1 VQRGLHEADT
11 TPQQRDMDGN
21 GAMSSDG
28 NQKTPQMGQILHAL
42 EIVHNPRTSNSL
54 RQEAS
59 RYLEDVRSNEEAP
72 YHGFG
77 LASTKDQSAI
87 VRHYGLSL
95 LDYAIRHR
103 WSDYTAEQS
112 KQLRDWV
119 LELAFGAHRQD
130 PPYLKNKIAEAWVE
144 LAKRSWGVDWM
155 DMDEALNGLWEGL
168 FPQKMLA
175 LTILEALS
183 DEVFGTEDTVTA
195 LRGNELTKACVV
207 IFTPVDVLSEE
218 FPTRESSNIIRHVPD
233 GWISSLSLSLETF
246 LREQAV
252 DDDSQFV
259 AAKTLSALR
268 SIVTWAIPGA
278 LVFART
284 VDRVCACLAVSEMS
298 VQLVSMFPESISLDS
313 ISNL

>member
-1 VQRGLHEADT
+1 
-11 TPQQRDMDGN
+11 MDGN

-130 PPYLKNKIAEAWVE
+130 PPYLKNKIA
-144 LAKRSWGVDWM
+144 
-155 DMDEALNGLWEGL
+155 EALNGLWEGL